1 MEPVVLPDVEPE
13 VLMPPR
19 PLRPPRPEPALSL
32 RLRPDEELPEVP
44 MLLEVELPD
53 VPMLPDVELP
63 EVPMLPEVEPPVVL
77 TPLVVELPAVE
88 LPVEPVVEPVVVWA
102 CAVVASRPRL
112 SRKAAVRSG
121 RKIWVFMKKGKSGKG
136 TYGIRPFTAGFQPV
150 P

>member
-1 MEPVVLPDVEPE
+1 MVLVVEPLVLPDVEPE

-19 PLRPPRPEPALSL
+19 PLRPPRPEPAFSL
-32 RLRPDEELPEVP
+32 RLRPDVELPEVP
-44 MLLEVELPD
+44 MLPEVELPE

-63 EVPMLPEVEPPVVL
+63 EVPMLPEVL

-102 CAVVASRPRL
+102 WAVVASRPRP

-121 RKIWVFMKKGKSGKG
+121 RKICVFMKKGKNGKE